1 MNDVS
6 IAAWLADSA
15 QARGFAHAMR
25 VCAAKQRD
33 SAVIDI
39 ENAKAYSDLV
49 HRAKRYYE
57 QWVTDRTELSAQAF
71 AEQMLEEQ
79 QGV

>member
-6 IAAWLADSA
+6 IAAWLTDSERARSFADLL
-15 QARGFAHAMR
+15 RDH
-25 VCAAKQRD
+25 VAKQRD
-33 SAVIDI
+33 SVIIDL

-49 HRAKRYYE
+49 HRAKRHYE

-71 AEQMLEEQ
+71 AEQMLEED
-79 QGV
+79 